1 MRRPIHTRINPDLCT
16 GCGRCVADCPT
27 DALAMQNGKAVVS
40 GTESL
45 GCGHC
50 AAICPTGAVTVD
62 GIEHV
67 LPRLA
72 TVDLSRPAGEP
83 ERPSV
88 ASLVR
93 LMAARRSCRH
103 FDSTPVPRGVLED
116 LVRIGTLAP
125 SGTNSQAWT
134 FTVVPD
140 HAAVQ
145 KAGRWVADFFRRLN
159 RISGNPLARLVSR
172 ELRRYHVDYR
182 DAVIEGLREYER
194 GGRDR
199 LFHRAAALILVGSKP
214 GATCPG
220 EDALLATQNIL
231 LAAEA
236 MGLGTCLIGFAVEAM
251 RHDPPIQRRLG
262 IPSEERIHAVIALG
276 HPVRSYTREAGRK
289 AADIRWAKA

>member
-1 MRRPIHTRINPDLCT
+1 MRRPIHTRIDPNLCT
-16 GCGRCVADCPT
+16 GCRRCVEDCPT
-27 DALAMQNGKAVVS
+27 DALSIQNGKAVVS
-40 GTESL
+40 GNESL

-50 AAICPTGAVTVD
+50 AAICPTGAVTVG
-62 GIEHV
+62 GIEAV

-83 ERPSV
+83 DRPSA

-103 FDSTPVPRGVLED
+103 FTSARVSRGVLED

-134 FTVVPD
+134 FTVVSH

-145 KAGRWVADFFRRLN
+145 AAGQWVADFFRRLN
-159 RISGNPLARLVSR
+159 RMSGNPLARLVSR
-172 ELRRYHVDYR
+172 QLRRYYAEYR

-199 LFHRAAALILVGSKP
+199 LFHGAAALILVGSTRD
-214 GATCPG
+214 ATCPG

-251 RHDPPIQRRLG
+251 RHDPSIQRRLG

-276 HPVRSYTREAGRK
+276 YPAHSYAREAGRK
-289 AADIRWAKA
+289 PVVIRWAKS